1 MNARHLSRLALLP
14 AALVCASAFAQTRSA
29 DSVNDQEIGQLQTS
43 IEQGCVDRGA
53 ERKDP
58 TKEVQ
63 DSCSCASEVLRV
75 KVSKK
80 EWQTAVAAAFNGDK
94 ETATRILAQH
104 QQEVTVCK
112 PVQAVKK
119 P

>member
-1 MNARHLSRLALLP
+1 MTARHLSCIALLST
-14 AALVCASAFAQTRSA
+14 ALLGTSAFAQTRSP

-63 DSCSCASEVLRV
+63 DSCSCATEVLRV
-75 KVSKK
+75 KVSRK

-94 ETATRILAQH
+94 ETATRILARH

-112 PVQAVKK
+112 PVQPV
-119 P
+119 PHP

>member
-1 MNARHLSRLALLP
+1 MQARHLSRIALLST
-14 AALVCASAFAQTRSA
+14 ALIATQAFAQQRTP
-29 DSVNDQEIGQLQTS
+29 DSVTEPEIGLLQTG

-58 TKEVQ
+58 AGEVQ
-63 DSCSCASEVLRV
+63 ESCSCATEVLRV

-94 ETATRILAQH
+94 QTATDILAKHQH
-104 QQEVTVCK
+104 EVTVCK
-112 PVQAVKK
+112 PVQKT
-119 P
+119 PRP